1 MLADL
6 ESLIPSTCLAIGF
19 VLLVKTILKN
29 QNPQRRA
36 AAKAREAAAEA
47 ADTRIMHDQKPL
59 SELTSRTQLADAAK
73 ARRAERAKAAKAA
86 AAETAVATENSAAE

>member
-6 ESLIPSTCLAIGF
+6 ESLIPPACLAVGF
-19 VLLVKTILKN
+19 VLLVKTILKQ

-47 ADTRIMHDQKPL
+47 ADPRIMQAQKMPADMKP
-59 SELTSRTQLADAAK
+59 RTGKSAK
-73 ARRAERAKAAKAA
+73 AKRAEQ
-86 AAETAVATENSAAE
+86 

>member
-6 ESLIPSTCLAIGF
+6 ESLIPSACLAVGF
-19 VLLVKTILKN
+19 VLLVKTILKQ

-47 ADTRIMHDQKPL
+47 ADPRIMQEQKAL
-59 SELTSRTQLADAAK
+59 SEVRGPGGPRAKKSAAK
-73 ARRAERAKAAKAA
+73 QE
-86 AAETAVATENSAAE
+86 S

>member
-6 ESLIPSTCLAIGF
+6 ESLIPPACLAVGF
-19 VLLVKTILKN
+19 VLLVKTILKQ

-47 ADTRIMHDQKPL
+47 ADPRIMQEQRTP
-59 SELTSRTQLADAAK
+59 SEPGPKKAKKTAD
-73 ARRAERAKAAKAA
+73 R
-86 AAETAVATENSAAE
+86 

>member
-6 ESLIPSTCLAIGF
+6 ESLIPSACLAVGF
-19 VLLVKTILKN
+19 VLLVRTILKQ

-47 ADTRIMHDQKPL
+47 ADARIMQDQKTPT
-59 SELTSRTQLADAAK
+59 ELRVKKSKTAK
-73 ARRAERAKAAKAA
+73 TAE
-86 AAETAVATENSAAE
+86 

>member
-6 ESLIPSTCLAIGF
+6 ESLIPSACLAVGF
-19 VLLVKTILKN
+19 VLLVKTILKQ

-47 ADTRIMHDQKPL
+47 ADPRIMHEQQMPA
-59 SELTSRTQLADAAK
+59 ELTSRLAK
-73 ARRAERAKAAKAA
+73 AKKKAK
-86 AAETAVATENSAAE
+86 TAGR

>member
-6 ESLIPSTCLAIGF
+6 ESLIPSVCLAVGF

-47 ADTRIMHDQKPL
+47 ADPRIMHDQKPL
-59 SELTSRTQLADAAK
+59 SELKSRTAMVSAAK
-73 ARRAERAKAAKAA
+73 ARQERQAKAA
-86 AAETAVATENSAAE
+86 AASEASAGE

>member
-6 ESLIPSTCLAIGF
+6 ESLIPSACLAVGF
-19 VLLVKTILKN
+19 VLLVKTILKQ

-47 ADTRIMHDQKPL
+47 ADPRITHEQKTL
-59 SELTSRTQLADAAK
+59 SELRAKGEPRAKKSAAK
-73 ARRAERAKAAKAA
+73 Q
-86 AAETAVATENSAAE
+86 